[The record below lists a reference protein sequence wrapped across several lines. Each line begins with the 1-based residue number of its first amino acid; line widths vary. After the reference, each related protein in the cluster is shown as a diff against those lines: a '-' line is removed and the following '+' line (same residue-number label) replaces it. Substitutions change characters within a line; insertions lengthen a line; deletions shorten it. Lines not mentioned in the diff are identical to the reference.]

1 MKTEYVIVVQHDRFF
16 MRPLDLHPL
25 LRALVMDSERVN
37 CIYLGTSATQDYA
50 HRTRSGRFRCK
61 DGSPVELLDHARNPE
76 GCGLSEPGLLP
87 MLIWLDST
95 HIARTD
101 WYRDYVFGGPP
112 ALVAKGGFI
121 EDKFGQQQALW
132 LDAEGL

>member
-1 MKTEYVIVVQHDRFF
+1 
-16 MRPLDLHPL
+16 
-25 LRALVMDSERVN
+25 
-37 CIYLGTSATQDYA
+37 
-50 HRTRSGRFRCK
+50 
-61 DGSPVELLDHARNPE
+61 
-76 GCGLSEPGLLP
+76 

-132 LDAEGL
+132 LDAEGLR